1 MSTSHISPRAP
12 SQLTPLSVHPYTR
25 PACAR
30 RARGGGALS
39 PHAPRFARRHSQC
52 MQMTTNAA
60 PALRRRRCSH
70 RRVAA
75 PQLDARHSTNP
86 VAVRY
91 CGYCSARQVDRKGS
105 AQPQFRSLPQMALQR
120 DAYGV
125 GEEAYC
131 QPQGA
136 ASAGACC
143 RRRSVAHTRA
153 ELRQQATLDVDVY
166 RPRPLRSSTSN
177 GASDPAHE
185 NASQMQARIVHT
197 GKHHEQCAKIKLP
210 SANSQ
215 RAAAALN
222 THRFDHFVSSSST
235 MYGQQAETE
244 TSVKVQ
250 NLDAKTDRE
259 DSANGEISGM
269 VATRETLE

>member
-1 MSTSHISPRAP
+1 MIPLECGPTHLLECRPSFSETAAMIQHDTRNVHVRLYMHMYYIAHAKRTESDMSASHISPRAP

-75 PQLDARHSTNP
+75 PQLDARHSTNSA
-86 VAVRY
+86 AVRY

-143 RRRSVAHTRA
+143 RRRSVAHTRGTP
-153 ELRQQATLDVDVY
+153 ATGH
-166 RPRPLRSSTSN
+166 S
-177 GASDPAHE
+177 
-185 NASQMQARIVHT
+185 
-197 GKHHEQCAKIKLP
+197 
-210 SANSQ
+210 
-215 RAAAALN
+215 
-222 THRFDHFVSSSST
+222 
-235 MYGQQAETE
+235 
-244 TSVKVQ
+244 
-250 NLDAKTDRE
+250 
-259 DSANGEISGM
+259 
-269 VATRETLE
+269 

>member
-1 MSTSHISPRAP
+1 MIQHDTRNVRVRLYMHMYYCILHMHMHVHMHMPSGQSQTCLHRTSHLVRRHSSRLSAC
-12 SQLTPLSVHPYTR
+12 TPTR
-25 PACAR
+25 AR

-75 PQLDARHSTNP
+75 PQLDARHGTNP
-86 VAVRY
+86 AAVRY

-153 ELRQQATLDVDVY
+153 
-166 RPRPLRSSTSN
+166 
-177 GASDPAHE
+177 
-185 NASQMQARIVHT
+185 
-197 GKHHEQCAKIKLP
+197 
-210 SANSQ
+210 
-215 RAAAALN
+215 
-222 THRFDHFVSSSST
+222 
-235 MYGQQAETE
+235 
-244 TSVKVQ
+244 
-250 NLDAKTDRE
+250 
-259 DSANGEISGM
+259 
-269 VATRETLE
+269 